1 VRHACGGVVCVCL
14 GARVMCVCRCV
25 RVCLCVWMC
34 FVPVFM
40 CVCLCV
46 CVWVTD
52 LNKEGPAYRR
62 GLEDEE
68 SSSLRSAGQSVIK
81 RQD

>member
-1 VRHACGGVVCVCL
+1 MCLSGCACDVCVYVC
-14 GARVMCVCRCV
+14 VFVCRCV
-25 RVCLCVWMC
+25 RVCLCVCMC